1 MGRGCA
7 AATENPRLTED
18 HTMAIADLRSQA
30 TRRAGPQ
37 LLDHL
42 KSFELDLKFSAG
54 IWFFS
59 PPFSRFHAKYQ
70 PDLSI
75 EQRLDIA
82 APLADDG
89 LRGLEA
95 HYPNEINEVN
105 VDLWKRFTADTGIKL
120 ITVIP
125 LLFWDEQFEW
135 GSLSNPIEKH
145 RQAAIDRTRRALE
158 LNRELDTDFAVVWPG
173 IDGYENPLGIDFAAM
188 RDRFAEG
195 LAEAMDAVPGVRI
208 AFEPKPYEPR
218 GRILFGTTPEG
229 LLLGRHV
236 ESLLSRPENRALLDE
251 GHKLCCMNPEVGHVL
266 MGYED
271 LAYAFSWPLSEGRL
285 AHSHWNSQPLG
296 NYDQDLNVGVVS
308 PEQLEALLYTLKVHG
323 YRGYFGI
330 DINPERLPV
339 ARALQISMDAI
350 RAANDRVNAFD
361 HEAIMY
367 ALAHPD
373 EARGWIEAYLIRARA
388 PDPSRLSTLPRPC

>member
-1 MGRGCA
+1 M
-7 AATENPRLTED
+7 
-18 HTMAIADLRSQA
+18 
-30 TRRAGPQ
+30 
-37 LLDHL
+37 
-42 KSFELDLKFSAG
+42 
-54 IWFFS
+54 
-59 PPFSRFHAKYQ
+59 
-70 PDLSI
+70 
-75 EQRLDIA
+75 
-82 APLADDG
+82 
-89 LRGLEA
+89 
-95 HYPNEINEVN
+95 
-105 VDLWKRFTADTGIKL
+105 
-120 ITVIP
+120 
-125 LLFWDEQFEW
+125 
-135 GSLSNPIEKH
+135 
-145 RQAAIDRTRRALE
+145 
-158 LNRELDTDFAVVWPG
+158 WPG

-188 RDRFAEG
+188 RDRFAPG

-229 LLLGRHV
+229 LLLGKHV
-236 ESLLSRPENRALLDE
+236 EALLAHAENRALLDE

-308 PEQLEALLYTLKVHG
+308 PEQLEALLYTLKLHG

-339 ARALQISMDAI
+339 DRALRISMDAI

-361 HEAIMY
+361 HEAIMH

-373 EARGWIEAYLIRARA
+373 EARGWIEAYLVRARA
-388 PDPSRLSTLPRPC
+388 PDPGRLSPLPRPL